1 MIRISGQVPPRIVK
15 RAKDSSLP
23 VTVRVGKEG
32 ITEQVVVELR
42 EQLSKRGL
50 VKVKANRG
58 MLANSV
64 ERAACFNR
72 LAAESDAILAHSI
85 GNVAVFWNSR

>member
-1 MIRISGQVPPRIVK
+1 
-15 RAKDSSLP
+15 

-32 ITEQVVVELR
+32 MTEQVVVELK

-58 MLANSV
+58 LLANSE

-72 LAAESDAILAHSI
+72 LAVDSDAILAHSI

>member
-1 MIRISGQVPPRIVK
+1 M
-15 RAKDSSLP
+15 
-23 VTVRVGKEG
+23 TVRIGKEG
-32 ITEQVVVELR
+32 MTEQVVVELK

-58 MLANSV
+58 LLANSE

-72 LAAESDAILAHSI
+72 LAVDSDAILAHSI

>member
-1 MIRISGQVPPRIVK
+1 M
-15 RAKDSSLP
+15 
-23 VTVRVGKEG
+23 
-32 ITEQVVVELR
+32 TEQVVVELK

-58 MLANSV
+58 LLANSE

-72 LAAESDAILAHSI
+72 LAVDSDAILAHSI

>member
-1 MIRISGQVPPRIVK
+1 
-15 RAKDSSLP
+15 
-23 VTVRVGKEG
+23 VTVRIGKEG
-32 ITEQVVVELR
+32 MTEQVVVELK
-42 EQLSKRGL
+42 EQLIKRGL

-58 MLANSV
+58 LLANSE

-72 LAAESDAILAHSI
+72 LAVDSDAILAHSI

>member
-1 MIRISGQVPPRIVK
+1 M
-15 RAKDSSLP
+15 
-23 VTVRVGKEG
+23 
-32 ITEQVVVELR
+32 TEQVVVELK

-58 MLANSV
+58 LLANS
-64 ERAACFNR
+64 EDRAACFNR
-72 LAAESDAILAHSI
+72 LAVDSDAILAHSI

>member
-1 MIRISGQVPPRIVK
+1 
-15 RAKDSSLP
+15 
-23 VTVRVGKEG
+23 VTVRIGKEG
-32 ITEQVVVELR
+32 MTEQVVVELK

-58 MLANSV
+58 LLANSE

-72 LAAESDAILAHSI
+72 LAVDSDAILAHSI

>member
-1 MIRISGQVPPRIVK
+1 
-15 RAKDSSLP
+15 
-23 VTVRVGKEG
+23 VTVRIGKEG
-32 ITEQVVVELR
+32 MTEQVVVELK

-58 MLANSV
+58 LLANS
-64 ERAACFNR
+64 EDRAACFNR
-72 LAAESDAILAHSI
+72 LAVDSDAILAHSI